1 MQLMIFAAEEAKLKC
16 QIPELHF
23 ISNMLACQLGGS
35 YVKSVNT
42 KGQKC

>member
-1 MQLMIFAAEEAKLKC
+1 MQLMIFATEEAKLKC

-23 ISNMLACQLGGS
+23 ISNMLACQPGRS
-35 YVKSVNT
+35 YVKSTNT